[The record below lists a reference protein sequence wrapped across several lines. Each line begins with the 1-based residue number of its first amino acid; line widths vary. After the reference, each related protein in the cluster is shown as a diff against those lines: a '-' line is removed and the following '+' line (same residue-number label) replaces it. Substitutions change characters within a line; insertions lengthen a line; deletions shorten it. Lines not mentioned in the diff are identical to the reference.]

1 MSTSPHF
8 GIEVG
13 AGKAGKS
20 FSKEVIS
27 KQRAEGFI
35 EINQVTS
42 MVGVIFDINQCSF
55 CSTYFFSSLKSFI
68 YFVFLILIF
77 SSPL

>member
-1 MSTSPHF
+1 MWVILEFCLWTYGTSPSPNF
-8 GIEVG
+8 GIEMG

-27 KQRAEGFI
+27 KQRIERFI

-42 MVGVIFDINQCSF
+42 MVG
-55 CSTYFFSSLKSFI
+55 
-68 YFVFLILIF
+68 
-77 SSPL
+77 